1 MDIHFDLPKI
11 TVYLPKGEYAVL
23 SINGSTGNIEIA
35 EDFSF
40 ESVDISISTGDVKLL
55 ADVSGDVKGS
65 LRSEKIFLVETDTGK
80 TDVPKTVNGGKCEI
94 KTNTGNVQITIGD

>member
-40 ESVDISISTGDVKLL
+40 ESIDISISTGDVK
-55 ADVSGDVKGS
+55 GS
-65 LRSEKIFLVETDTGK
+65 LRSERIFLVETDTGK
-80 TDVPKTVNGGKCEI
+80 TDVPKTVSGGKCEI

>member
-1 MDIHFDLPKI
+1 MEIHFDLPKI

-40 ESVDISISTGDVKLL
+40 ESVDIAIST
-55 ADVSGDVKGS
+55 GDVKGS
-65 LRSEKIFLVETDTGK
+65 LRSEKYSLLKPTRGK
-80 TDVPKTVNGGKCEI
+80 PMCLKR
-94 KTNTGNVQITIGD
+94 